1 MSLHFFVVIRD
12 YVELNFT
19 IMNVFLNICKQW
31 HFCTENEL
39 FHESKM
45 VSLRS
50 YWKYSEII
58 AFLPHLVDM
67 QQLYDMMSRHYGRR
81 HIQDRCLEGS
91 VIRLKIQK
99 LTMSC
104 SRSLSLSLLK
114 CLRKSD
120 MLIAGSWSRTTA
132 KIPRHVC

>member
-67 QQLYDMMSRHYGRR
+67 
-81 HIQDRCLEGS
+81 
-91 VIRLKIQK
+91 
-99 LTMSC
+99 
-104 SRSLSLSLLK
+104 
-114 CLRKSD
+114 
-120 MLIAGSWSRTTA
+120 
-132 KIPRHVC
+132 